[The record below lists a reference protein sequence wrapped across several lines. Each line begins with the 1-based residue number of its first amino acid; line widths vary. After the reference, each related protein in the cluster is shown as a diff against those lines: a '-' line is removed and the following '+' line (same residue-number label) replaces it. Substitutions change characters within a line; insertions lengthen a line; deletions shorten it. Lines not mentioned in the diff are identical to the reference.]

1 MCNLYSITKGPQ
13 AIREFA
19 RAVRDT
25 TGNLPPIPGVFP
37 DYSAPIVRNAADG
50 VR

>member
-1 MCNLYSITKGPQ
+1 MCNLYSIAKGPQ

-19 RAVRDT
+19 RATRDT
-25 TGNLPPIPGVFP
+25 TGNLPQIPSVFP
-37 DYSAPIVRNAADG
+37 DYSAPIVRNATDG

>member
-37 DYSAPIVRNAADG
+37 DYSAPIRPQ
-50 VR
+50 RRRRRP

>member
-19 RAVRDT
+19 RDMRPSMA
-25 TGNLPPIPGVFP
+25 PGWHCHVGDF
-37 DYSAPIVRNAADG
+37 YL
-50 VR
+50 